1 MADMPDLSHLTPEER
16 AIIEN
21 VMLRQR
27 QEEQREH
34 EIMRRKQDEVAVLEQ
49 TIRTRNEM
57 QRAAGVELAAT
68 CHICLKTKF
77 ADGVGHSCH
86 YCRVRCCAR
95 CGGKVTLR
103 SNKVIWVCI
112 LCRKK
117 QELLSKT
124 GQWIHKGA
132 GQDSMLWRMEADMRG
147 FPTQPDSSLD
157 KRPKLERAHSAA
169 EKENL
174 PLQRSSSALRRQYS
188 QQETSRCYGELE
200 GLART
205 HPHLVHPRQKAAYGV
220 DDNIPQAPSSQ
231 LMPHVQSHPPLPPRS
246 SSSDDE
252 VVECVSDE
260 NDECRDRGQLEACG
274 SRHPHLRSASVAVNN
289 YYNLTNH
296 SPSTYESDARS
307 AFESGRPAGSGRSF
321 DSVTDC
327 RWRARDDGE
336 GAYLRPYAP
345 DEGPRPDRAVY
356 KSAYLWEDSSDN
368 RRFTERRKKTV
379 RFDGHEGAATFPRG
393 GRDASAAPQDW
404 ASLRWESERQTSQ
417 DSATK
422 DSGIDTSSTFTSSE
436 DSNRGDC
443 PKFPQSWQVSADGT
457 RMVGHMVLRKSVVEG
472 SSHSSAAILGLK
484 VVGGKLM
491 PDGSRCA
498 VVEKVKKGSIAD
510 LEGQLRIGDEVLQWN
525 GKALQGRS
533 ADEVAEVVADS
544 KHDSHVELV
553 VSRPITASRAPAQPW
568 RNHKEV
574 YTEVM
579 GGCEKPS
586 VLVTSPGSPDVH
598 ARRRPGRYNHH
609 NANVAGRIQLKVYF
623 DISAL
628 QLLVTVVSANGL
640 TPRSDGSPRCPYCK
654 IFLLPDKSEKSKRR
668 TKTLANTLEPR
679 WNQTFVYCG
688 IRITDIKKRV
698 LEVTVWDLNRYGPN
712 DFLGEVLLELDN
724 IVMNHEPNW
733 YTLRPHEESVSFS
746 RYREDEAD
754 GEHLSPPSTSTS
766 RLSDSDTPSECDL
779 RRHHSLSSLGSSS
792 SPPPTQDRMDMDGTR
807 NSRRDVSPAGRVR
820 AAGLSR
826 ERSGGYSVA
835 RSQSAAGVA
844 RPARARSKSP
854 RRSLSPPA
862 DAAGWRYTGAHPAP
876 RRPTP
881 PDPEVNEE
889 RGGDGS
895 RLPTHAYAP
904 RFQSRSATAT
914 PTTSPKKRQLP
925 QIPHHQG
932 AQRAVRAQVSADLE
946 ERKWIA
952 PHHIGATLTYRSTPQ
967 GQYTP
972 TSSKAIGWERHYAGL
987 SDSELAARG
996 GGGGGGG
1003 WAPRRRLSPDAA
1015 AADSDL
1021 ESVGSV
1027 TSSAFSTQS
1036 ERPRPTRMLSNDY
1049 NGRENGRGNNQSQPL
1064 ERRESRRGQFTRSL
1078 SNADVPPDEKAD
1090 GSLSDTA
1097 LGGAGEL
1104 EPTSDDVLLKAE
1116 PRDYFGPGMGKK
1128 SNSTS
1133 QLSAT
1138 VRRVE
1143 GETTRRKRSGPATT
1157 TFQRSHEVCTTSLV
1171 SISSSEG
1178 SSWSPGM
1185 RGSGSSDGGGLS
1197 DFIDGLGPGQLVGR
1211 QLLGAPTLGDVQ
1223 LSMCYQKGF
1232 LEVEVIRARG
1242 LQARQGSRTLPAPY
1256 VKVYLV
1262 NGKRC
1267 VAKAKTSTARR
1278 TLDPLYQQTL
1288 TFRENYKGCVL
1299 QVTVWGDYGRIEGK
1313 KVFMGVAQIMLDD
1326 LNLSNIVIGWYKL
1339 FGTTSL

>member
-1 MADMPDLSHLTPEER
+1 
-16 AIIEN
+16 
-21 VMLRQR
+21 
-27 QEEQREH
+27 
-34 EIMRRKQDEVAVLEQ
+34 
-49 TIRTRNEM
+49 M

-124 GQWIHKGA
+124 GQWINKNT
-132 GQDSMLWRMEADMRG
+132 GQDPMLWRMESDLRGLPPQADA
-147 FPTQPDSSLD
+147 SLD

-169 EKENL
+169 EKENH
-174 PLQRSSSALRRQYS
+174 PLQRSGSALRRQYS
-188 QQETSRCYGELE
+188 QQEPRCYGELE

-220 DDNIPQAPSSQ
+220 EESMQHPPSH
-231 LMPHVQSHPPLPPRS
+231 LLPHPGSHPPMPPRS

-252 VVECVSDE
+252 VPECVSDE
-260 NDECRDRGQLEACG
+260 NDEYRDRGQLEACG
-274 SRHPHLRSASVAVNN
+274 SLRHPHLRSTSVAVNN

-296 SPSTYESDARS
+296 SPGAYEAEARGFDAAR
-307 AFESGRPAGSGRSF
+307 AAPAGGRSF

-393 GRDASAAPQDW
+393 GRDASGAPQDW

-443 PKFPQSWQVSADGT
+443 PKFPQSWQVSADGS
-457 RMVGHMVLRKSVVEG
+457 RMIGHMVLRKSVVEG

-484 VVGGKLM
+484 VVGGKLL
-491 PDGSRCA
+491 PDGMRGA

-525 GKALQGRS
+525 GVPLQGRS
-533 ADEVAEVVADS
+533 AEEVAAVVADS

-553 VSRPITASRAPAQPW
+553 VSRPLASSRSSAQPW
-568 RNHKEV
+568 RTHKGNLEV

-598 ARRRPGRYNHH
+598 ARRRPRHNHH
-609 NANVAGRIQLKVYF
+609 NANVAGRIQLKIYF

-628 QLLVTVVSANGL
+628 QLLVTVVSASGL
-640 TPRSDGSPRCPYCK
+640 TPRADGSPRCPYAK

-688 IRITDIKKRV
+688 IRITDIKKRT

-712 DFLGEVLLELDN
+712 DFLGEVLLDLDN

-733 YTLRPHEESVSFS
+733 YTLKPHEETASFS
-746 RYREDEAD
+746 RYREEEAD

-779 RRHHSLSSLGSSS
+779 RRHHSLSSLASSS
-792 SPPPTQDRMDMDGTR
+792 SPPPPHERMDMDGNR
-807 NSRRDVSPAGRVR
+807 NNRRDMSPAGRVR
-820 AAGLSR
+820 AAGMSR
-826 ERSGGYSVA
+826 ERSAGYSVA

-844 RPARARSKSP
+844 RPQRARSKSP

-862 DAAGWRYTGAHPAP
+862 DRDPWRYSVGE
-876 RRPTP
+876 
-881 PDPEVNEE
+881 D
-889 RGGDGS
+889 RGDVS

-925 QIPHHQG
+925 QIPHQSG
-932 AQRAVRAQVSADLE
+932 QRAVRAQVSADLE

-967 GQYTP
+967 G
-972 TSSKAIGWERHYAGL
+972 WERHYAGL

-996 GGGGGGG
+996 GTG
-1003 WAPRRRLSPDAA
+1003 WAPPRRRLSPDAA

-1021 ESVGSV
+1021 ESVASV

-1049 NGRENGRGNNQSQPL
+1049 GGRDNGRGNNQPQPL

-1104 EPTSDDVLLKAE
+1104 EPVSDDVLLKAE

-1138 VRRVE
+1138 
-1143 GETTRRKRSGPATT
+1143 GRKRRLGFGKRGKNSFTV
-1157 TFQRSHEVCTTSLV
+1157 QRSEEVVPGEMRGAGGV
-1171 SISSSEG
+1171 SRASSASSENDDDR
-1178 SSWSPGM
+1178 WSPGM

-1262 NGKRC
+1262 SGKRC

-1288 TFRENYKGCVL
+1288 TFRENFKGCVL

>member
-1 MADMPDLSHLTPEER
+1 MH
-16 AIIEN
+16 
-21 VMLRQR
+21 
-27 QEEQREH
+27 
-34 EIMRRKQDEVAVLEQ
+34 
-49 TIRTRNEM
+49 
-57 QRAAGVELAAT
+57 RAAGVELAAT

-124 GQWIHKGA
+124 GQWIHKSA
-132 GQDSMLWRMEADMRG
+132 GQDSMLWRMENDLRG
-147 FPTQPDSSLD
+147 LPPQPDGSFD

-174 PLQRSSSALRRQYS
+174 PLQRSGSALRRQYS
-188 QQETSRCYGELE
+188 QQEQRCYGELE

-220 DDNIPQAPSSQ
+220 VETGVTPSTQ
-231 LMPHVQSHPPLPPRS
+231 LLPLTPASHPLLPPRS

-252 VVECVSDE
+252 VPECVSDE
-260 NDECRDRGQLEACG
+260 NDEYRDRGQLEACAPV
-274 SRHPHLRSASVAVNN
+274 RHPHLRSANVAANN
-289 YYNLTNH
+289 YYNLINH
-296 SPSTYESDARS
+296 SPADYEAEARGPFDV
-307 AFESGRPAGSGRSF
+307 ARTGPSGGRSF

-345 DEGPRPDRAVY
+345 EEGPRPDRAVY

-393 GRDASAAPQDW
+393 GRDASGAPHDW
-404 ASLRWESERQTSQ
+404 AALRWEPERQTSQ

-443 PKFPQSWQVSADGT
+443 PKFPLSWQVSADGT
-457 RMVGHMVLRKSVVEG
+457 RMIGHMVLRKSVVEG

-484 VVGGKLM
+484 VVGGKLL
-491 PDGSRCA
+491 PDGTRVA

-525 GKALQGRS
+525 GVPLQGRS
-533 ADEVAEVVADS
+533 ADEVAAVVADS
-544 KHDSHVELV
+544 KHDLHVELV
-553 VSRPITASRAPAQPW
+553 VSRPLTATRTPAVPW
-568 RNHKEV
+568 RTHKEV

-598 ARRRPGRYNHH
+598 SRRRPARYNHH
-609 NANVAGRIQLKVYF
+609 NANVAGRIQLKIYF
-623 DISAL
+623 DVTAT
-628 QLLVTVVSANGL
+628 QLCVTVVSASGL
-640 TPRSDGSPRCPYCK
+640 TPRPDGSPRCPYAK

-679 WNQTFVYCG
+679 WNQNFIYCG
-688 IRITDIKKRV
+688 IRITDIKRRT

-712 DFLGEVLLELDN
+712 DFLGEVLLDLDT
-724 IVMNHEPNW
+724 IVMNHEPTW
-733 YTLRPHEESVSFS
+733 YTLKPHEEMGSFS

-779 RRHHSLSSLGSSS
+779 RRHHSLSSLASSS
-792 SPPPTQDRMDMDGTR
+792 SPPPPHDRMDMEGAR
-807 NSRRDVSPAGRVR
+807 SNRRDMSPAGRVR
-820 AAGLSR
+820 AAGMNR

-862 DAAGWRYTGAHPAP
+862 DRDGWRYT
-876 RRPTP
+876 
-881 PDPEVNEE
+881 VNED
-889 RGGDGS
+889 RGDGS

-932 AQRAVRAQVSADLE
+932 GQRAVRAQVSADLE

-967 GQYTP
+967 G
-972 TSSKAIGWERHYAGL
+972 WERHYAGL
-987 SDSELAARG
+987 SDSELAARSG
-996 GGGGGGG
+996 GGAGAGG
-1003 WAPRRRLSPDAA
+1003 WAPRRRLSPDNAA
-1015 AADSDL
+1015 QDSDL
-1021 ESVGSV
+1021 ESVASV

-1049 NGRENGRGNNQSQPL
+1049 GGRENGRGNGSNQQQQPL

-1078 SNADVPPDEKAD
+1078 SNADVPPDEKAGVTFNKD

-1104 EPTSDDVLLKAE
+1104 EPASDDVLLKAE

-1138 VRRVE
+1138 
-1143 GETTRRKRSGPATT
+1143 GRKRRLGFGKRGKNSFTV
-1157 TFQRSHEVCTTSLV
+1157 QRSEEVVPGEMRGGMGGV
-1171 SISSSEG
+1171 SRASSASSENDEDR
-1178 SSWSPGM
+1178 WSPGM
-1185 RGSGSSDGGGLS
+1185 RGSGSDGGGLS

-1211 QLLGAPTLGDVQ
+1211 QLLGAPTQGDVQ

-1242 LQARQGSRTLPAPY
+1242 LVSQPGRRALPAPY
-1256 VKVYLV
+1256 IKVYLV
-1262 NGKRC
+1262 SGKRC
-1267 VAKAKTSTARR
+1267 IAKAKTSTARR

-1288 TFRENYKGCVL
+1288 TFRENFKGCVL

>member
-1 MADMPDLSHLTPEER
+1 MDDMPDLSHLTPEER
-16 AIIEN
+16 AIIEG
-21 VMLRQR
+21 VIMRQR

-57 QRAAGVELAAT
+57 HRAAGVELAAT

-95 CGGKVTLR
+95 CGGKVSLR

-124 GQWIHKGA
+124 GQWIHKSA
-132 GQDSMLWRMEADMRG
+132 GQDSMLWRMESDLRG
-147 FPTQPDSSLD
+147 LPPQGDTSLD

-174 PLQRSSSALRRQYS
+174 PLQRSGSALRRQYS
-188 QQETSRCYGELE
+188 QQEARCYGELE

-220 DDNIPQAPSSQ
+220 EDTGMPAAGAHAQLLLPHAPGA
-231 LMPHVQSHPPLPPRS
+231 HPPLPPRS

-252 VVECVSDE
+252 VPECVSDE
-260 NDECRDRGQLEACG
+260 NDEYRDRGQLEAC
-274 SRHPHLRSASVAVNN
+274 SSLRHSHLRSTSVAANN

-296 SPSTYESDARS
+296 SPASYMPEARGAFDAG
-307 AFESGRPAGSGRSF
+307 AAPAGGRSF
-321 DSVTDC
+321 DSATDC

-336 GAYLRPYAP
+336 GSYLRPYVP
-345 DEGPRPDRAVY
+345 DGGPRVDRAVY

-393 GRDASAAPQDW
+393 GRDASGAPHDW
-404 ASLRWESERQTSQ
+404 ASLRWEAERQTSQ

-443 PKFPQSWQVSADGT
+443 PKFPLNWQVSTDGT
-457 RMVGHMVLRKSVVEG
+457 RMVGHMVLRKTVVEG

-484 VVGGKLM
+484 VVGGKML
-491 PDGSRCA
+491 PDGTRGA
-498 VVEKVKKGSIAD
+498 IVEKVKKGSIAD

-525 GKALQGRS
+525 GMPLQGRS
-533 ADEVAEVVADS
+533 AEEVAAVVANS

-553 VSRPITASRAPAQPW
+553 VSRPLAPTRPPAQSW
-568 RNHKEV
+568 RTHKEV
-574 YTEVM
+574 YTETM

-586 VLVTSPGSPDVH
+586 VLVTSPGSPDMH
-598 ARRRPGRYNHH
+598 ARRRSARHNHH
-609 NANVAGRIQLKVYF
+609 VGVAGRIQLKVYF
-623 DISAL
+623 DITAL
-628 QLLVTVVSANGL
+628 QLLVTVVSATGL
-640 TPRSDGSPRCPYCK
+640 SPRTDGSPRCPYAK

-688 IRITDIKKRV
+688 IRITDLKKRT

-712 DFLGEVLLELDN
+712 DFLGEVLLDLDT
-724 IVMNHEPNW
+724 VMMNHEPNW
-733 YTLRPHEESVSFS
+733 YILKPHEEIPGYS
-746 RYREDEAD
+746 RYRDDDVD

-779 RRHHSLSSLGSSS
+779 RRHHSLSSLASSS
-792 SPPPTQDRMDMDGTR
+792 SPPPPHEIEGTR
-807 NSRRDVSPAGRVR
+807 CSRRDMSPAGRVR
-820 AAGLSR
+820 TGMSR
-826 ERSGGYSVA
+826 ERSGYVA
-835 RSQSAAGVA
+835 RSQSAAGG
-844 RPARARSKSP
+844 RSASP
-854 RRSLSPPA
+854 RRSLSPPGSA
-862 DAAGWRYTGAHPAP
+862 PRYTVCE
-876 RRPTP
+876 
-881 PDPEVNEE
+881 D
-889 RGGDGS
+889 RGDAS

-925 QIPHHQG
+925 QIPHQQSG
-932 AQRAVRAQVSADLE
+932 QRAMRAQVSADLE

-967 GQYTP
+967 G
-972 TSSKAIGWERHYAGL
+972 WERHYAGL
-987 SDSELAARG
+987 SDSELAAR
-996 GGGGGGG
+996 GGG

-1021 ESVGSV
+1021 ESVASV

-1049 NGRENGRGNNQSQPL
+1049 GGRENDRNHSQQQPL

-1078 SNADVPPDEKAD
+1078 SNADAPPDEKAD

-1097 LGGAGEL
+1097 LGGANEI
-1104 EPTSDDVLLKAE
+1104 EPVSDDALLKAE

-1138 VRRVE
+1138 
-1143 GETTRRKRSGPATT
+1143 GRKRRLGFGKRGKNSFTV
-1157 TFQRSHEVCTTSLV
+1157 QRSEEVVPGEMRGTGVTRAS
-1171 SISSSEG
+1171 SASSENDDER
-1178 SSWSPGM
+1178 WSPGM

-1262 NGKRC
+1262 SGKRC
-1267 VAKAKTSTARR
+1267 IAKAKTSTARR

-1288 TFRENYKGCVL
+1288 TFRENFKGCVL

>member
-1 MADMPDLSHLTPEER
+1 
-16 AIIEN
+16 
-21 VMLRQR
+21 
-27 QEEQREH
+27 
-34 EIMRRKQDEVAVLEQ
+34 
-49 TIRTRNEM
+49 M

-124 GQWIHKGA
+124 GQWINKNT
-132 GQDSMLWRMEADMRG
+132 GQDPMLWRMESDLRGLPPQADA
-147 FPTQPDSSLD
+147 SLD

-169 EKENL
+169 EKENH
-174 PLQRSSSALRRQYS
+174 PLQRSGSALRRQYS
-188 QQETSRCYGELE
+188 QQEPRCYGELE

-220 DDNIPQAPSSQ
+220 EESMQHPPSH
-231 LMPHVQSHPPLPPRS
+231 LLPHPGSHPPMPPRS

-252 VVECVSDE
+252 VPECVSDE
-260 NDECRDRGQLEACG
+260 NDEYRDRGQLEACG
-274 SRHPHLRSASVAVNN
+274 SLRHPHLRSTSVAVNN

-296 SPSTYESDARS
+296 SPGAYEAEARGFDAAR
-307 AFESGRPAGSGRSF
+307 AAPAGGRSF

-393 GRDASAAPQDW
+393 GRDASGAPQDW

-443 PKFPQSWQVSADGT
+443 PKFPQSWQVSADGS
-457 RMVGHMVLRKSVVEG
+457 RMIGHMVLRKSVVEG

-484 VVGGKLM
+484 VVGGKLL
-491 PDGSRCA
+491 PDGMRGA

-525 GKALQGRS
+525 GVPLQGRS
-533 ADEVAEVVADS
+533 AEEVAAVVADS

-553 VSRPITASRAPAQPW
+553 VSRPLASSRSSAQPW
-568 RNHKEV
+568 RTHKGNLEV

-598 ARRRPGRYNHH
+598 ARRRPRHNHH
-609 NANVAGRIQLKVYF
+609 NANVAGRIQLKIYF

-628 QLLVTVVSANGL
+628 QLLVTVVSASGL
-640 TPRSDGSPRCPYCK
+640 TPRADGSPRCPYAK

-688 IRITDIKKRV
+688 IRITDIKKRT

-712 DFLGEVLLELDN
+712 DFLGEVLLDLDN

-733 YTLRPHEESVSFS
+733 YTLKPHEETASFS
-746 RYREDEAD
+746 
-754 GEHLSPPSTSTS
+754 
-766 RLSDSDTPSECDL
+766 
-779 RRHHSLSSLGSSS
+779 
-792 SPPPTQDRMDMDGTR
+792 RMDMDGNR
-807 NSRRDVSPAGRVR
+807 NNRRDMSPAGRVR
-820 AAGLSR
+820 AAGMSR
-826 ERSGGYSVA
+826 ERSAGYSVA

-844 RPARARSKSP
+844 RPQRARSKSP

-862 DAAGWRYTGAHPAP
+862 DRDPWRYSVGE
-876 RRPTP
+876 
-881 PDPEVNEE
+881 D
-889 RGGDGS
+889 RGDVS

-925 QIPHHQG
+925 QIPHQSG
-932 AQRAVRAQVSADLE
+932 QRAVRAQVSADLE

-967 GQYTP
+967 G
-972 TSSKAIGWERHYAGL
+972 WERHYAGL

-996 GGGGGGG
+996 GTG
-1003 WAPRRRLSPDAA
+1003 WAPPRRRLSPDAA

-1021 ESVGSV
+1021 ESVASV

-1049 NGRENGRGNNQSQPL
+1049 GGRDNGRGNNQPQPL

-1104 EPTSDDVLLKAE
+1104 EPVSDDVLLKAE

-1138 VRRVE
+1138 
-1143 GETTRRKRSGPATT
+1143 GRKRRLGFGKRGKNSFTV
-1157 TFQRSHEVCTTSLV
+1157 QRSEEVVPGEMRGAGGV
-1171 SISSSEG
+1171 SRASSASSENDDDR
-1178 SSWSPGM
+1178 WSPGM

-1262 NGKRC
+1262 SGKRC

-1288 TFRENYKGCVL
+1288 TFRENFKGCVL

>member
-16 AIIEN
+16 AIIEG
-21 VMLRQR
+21 VIMRQR

-49 TIRTRNEM
+49 TIRTRNEL

-124 GQWIHKGA
+124 GQWIHKSTGP
-132 GQDSMLWRMEADMRG
+132 DSMLWRMESELRG
-147 FPTQPDSSLD
+147 LLPQDDASHD
-157 KRPKLERAHSAA
+157 KRQKLERAHSAA
-169 EKENL
+169 EKENQ
-174 PLQRSSSALRRQYS
+174 PLQRSGSALRRQYS
-188 QQETSRCYGELE
+188 QQEQRCYGELE

-205 HPHLVHPRQKAAYGV
+205 HPHLVHSRQKAAYGV
-220 DDNIPQAPSSQ
+220 VDTMISAPLPAQ
-231 LMPHVQSHPPLPPRS
+231 LLPHGPAGNSMPLPPRS

-252 VVECVSDE
+252 VPECISDE
-260 NDECRDRGQLEACG
+260 NDEYRDRGKLEACA
-274 SRHPHLRSASVAVNN
+274 SHRHPHLRSANVAAIN

-296 SPSTYESDARS
+296 SSAGYENESRGQ
-307 AFESGRPAGSGRSF
+307 FEHRTVPAGGRSF

-327 RWRARDDGE
+327 RWRARDESE
-336 GAYLRPYAP
+336 GAYLRPYIP
-345 DEGPRPDRAVY
+345 DEGPRPERAVY

-393 GRDASAAPQDW
+393 GRDASGAPSDW

-443 PKFPQSWQVSADGT
+443 PKFPPSWQASTDGS
-457 RMVGHMVLRKSVVEG
+457 RVIGHMVLRKSVVEG

-484 VVGGKLM
+484 VVGGKLL
-491 PDGSRCA
+491 PDGIRGA
-498 VVEKVKKGSIAD
+498 IIEKVKKGSIAD

-525 GKALQGRS
+525 GVPLQGRS
-533 ADEVAEVVADS
+533 AEEVAAVVADS
-544 KHDSHVELV
+544 KHDTHVELV
-553 VSRPITASRAPAQPW
+553 VSRSLPVTRPGAQPW
-568 RNHKEV
+568 RSHKEV
-574 YTEVM
+574 YTETMMV

-598 ARRRPGRYNHH
+598 SRRRSNRHSHH
-609 NANVAGRIQLKVYF
+609 NANVAGRIQLKIYF

-628 QLLVTVVSANGL
+628 QLLVTVVSASGL
-640 TPRSDGSPRCPYCK
+640 TPRADGSPRCPYAK

-688 IRITDIKKRV
+688 IRITDIKKRT

-712 DFLGEVLLELDN
+712 DFLGEVLLDLDN
-724 IVMNHEPNW
+724 IMMNHEPNW
-733 YTLRPHEESVSFS
+733 YTLKPHEDSSSFY
-746 RYREDEAD
+746 RYREEEAD
-754 GEHLSPPSTSTS
+754 GDHLSPPSTSTS

-779 RRHHSLSSLGSSS
+779 RRHHSLSSLASSS
-792 SPPPTQDRMDMDGTR
+792 SPPPPHDRMDMEGIR
-807 NSRRDVSPAGRVR
+807 SSRRDMSPASRVR
-820 AAGLSR
+820 TTGMYR
-826 ERSGGYSVA
+826 DRSCGYSVA

-844 RPARARSKSP
+844 RPQRARSKSP

-862 DAAGWRYTGAHPAP
+862 DRDVWRYA
-876 RRPTP
+876 
-881 PDPEVNEE
+881 VNDD

-925 QIPHHQG
+925 QIPHQSQST
-932 AQRAVRAQVSADLE
+932 QRAVRAQVSADLE

-967 GQYTP
+967 G
-972 TSSKAIGWERHYAGL
+972 WERHYAGL
-987 SDSELAARG
+987 SDSELAARSG
-996 GGGGGGG
+996 GS
-1003 WAPRRRLSPDAA
+1003 WAPRRRLSPDAT

-1021 ESVGSV
+1021 ESVASV

-1049 NGRENGRGNNQSQPL
+1049 GGRDNGRNNNQPQPL

-1078 SNADVPPDEKAD
+1078 SNADVPPDEKTD

-1097 LGGAGEL
+1097 LGGTGEL
-1104 EPTSDDVLLKAE
+1104 EPSTDDVLLKAE

-1138 VRRVE
+1138 
-1143 GETTRRKRSGPATT
+1143 GRKRRLGFGKRGKNSFTV
-1157 TFQRSHEVCTTSLV
+1157 QRSEEVVPGEMRGGTGV
-1171 SISSSEG
+1171 SRASSASSENDEDR
-1178 SSWSPGM
+1178 WSPGM
-1185 RGSGSSDGGGLS
+1185 RGSGSSEGGGLS

-1211 QLLGAPTLGDVQ
+1211 QLLGATTLGDVQ

-1262 NGKRC
+1262 SGKRC
-1267 VAKAKTSTARR
+1267 IAKAKTTTARR

-1288 TFRENYKGCVL
+1288 TFRENFKGCVL

-1326 LNLSNIVIGWYKL
+1326 INLSNIVIGWYKL
-1339 FGTTSL
+1339 FGTTSLVVTKAELCSSAGA

>member
-16 AIIEN
+16 AIIEG
-21 VMLRQR
+21 VMMRQR

-124 GQWIHKGA
+124 GQWIHKST
-132 GQDSMLWRMEADMRG
+132 GQDSMLWRMENDLRG
-147 FPTQPDSSLD
+147 LPLQVEASLD

-169 EKENL
+169 EKENH
-174 PLQRSSSALRRQYS
+174 PLQRSGSALRRQYS
-188 QQETSRCYGELE
+188 QQEQRCYGELE

-220 DDNIPQAPSSQ
+220 EDSITIPPSQ
-231 LMPHVQSHPPLPPRS
+231 LMPHTQNHPPMPPRS

-252 VVECVSDE
+252 VPECVSDE
-260 NDECRDRGQLEACG
+260 NDEYRDRGN
-274 SRHPHLRSASVAVNN
+274 RDRS
-289 YYNLTNH
+289 
-296 SPSTYESDARS
+296 
-307 AFESGRPAGSGRSF
+307 
-321 DSVTDC
+321 
-327 RWRARDDGE
+327 
-336 GAYLRPYAP
+336 
-345 DEGPRPDRAVY
+345 
-356 KSAYLWEDSSDN
+356 
-368 RRFTERRKKTV
+368 
-379 RFDGHEGAATFPRG
+379 
-393 GRDASAAPQDW
+393 
-404 ASLRWESERQTSQ
+404 
-417 DSATK
+417 
-422 DSGIDTSSTFTSSE
+422 SSE
-436 DSNRGDC
+436 SSRSQRQAMLNE
-443 PKFPQSWQVSADGT
+443 KMKKFLSFPQSWQVSADGT

-484 VVGGKLM
+484 VVGGKLLL
-491 PDGSRCA
+491 DGTRGA

-525 GKALQGRS
+525 GVPLQGRS
-533 ADEVAEVVADS
+533 AEEVATVVADS

-553 VSRPITASRAPAQPW
+553 VSRPLASSRPTPQSW
-568 RNHKEV
+568 RTHKEF

-598 ARRRPGRYNHH
+598 SRRRPTRHNHH

-628 QLLVTVVSANGL
+628 QLLVTVVSASGL
-640 TPRSDGSPRCPYCK
+640 SPRSDGTPRCPYAK

-688 IRITDIKKRV
+688 IRITDIKKRT
-698 LEVTVWDLNRYGPN
+698 LEVTVWDLNRLGPN
-712 DFLGEVLLELDN
+712 DFLGEVLLDLDH

-733 YTLRPHEESVSFS
+733 YTLKPHEESASFS
-746 RYREDEAD
+746 RYREEEAD

-779 RRHHSLSSLGSSS
+779 RRHHSLSSLASSS
-792 SPPPTQDRMDMDGTR
+792 SPPPPHERMDMDGNR
-807 NSRRDVSPAGRVR
+807 NSRREMSPAGRVR
-820 AAGLSR
+820 AAGMSR

-835 RSQSAAGVA
+835 RSQSAAGAA
-844 RPARARSKSP
+844 RPQRARSKSP
-854 RRSLSPPA
+854 RRSLSPPV
-862 DAAGWRYTGAHPAP
+862 DRDRDTWRYTGE
-876 RRPTP
+876 
-881 PDPEVNEE
+881 D
-889 RGGDGS
+889 RGGDVS

-925 QIPHHQG
+925 QIPHQST
-932 AQRAVRAQVSADLE
+932 QRAVRAQVSADLE

-967 GQYTP
+967 G
-972 TSSKAIGWERHYAGL
+972 WERHYAGL

-996 GGGGGGG
+996 GSG
-1003 WAPRRRLSPDAA
+1003 WAPRRRLSPDAT

-1021 ESVGSV
+1021 ESVASV

-1049 NGRENGRGNNQSQPL
+1049 GGRENGRSNNQPQPL

-1097 LGGAGEL
+1097 LGGTNEL
-1104 EPTSDDVLLKAE
+1104 EPVSDDVLLKAE

-1138 VRRVE
+1138 
-1143 GETTRRKRSGPATT
+1143 GRKRRLGFGKRGKNSFTV
-1157 TFQRSHEVCTTSLV
+1157 QRSEEVVPGEMRGAGSGV
-1171 SISSSEG
+1171 SRASSASSENDDDR
-1178 SSWSPGM
+1178 WSPGM

-1262 NGKRC
+1262 SGKRC

-1288 TFRENYKGCVL
+1288 TFRENFKGCVL

>member
-16 AIIEN
+16 AIIEG
-21 VMLRQR
+21 VMMRQR

-124 GQWIHKGA
+124 GQWINKNT
-132 GQDSMLWRMEADMRG
+132 GQDPMLWRMESDLRGLPPQADA
-147 FPTQPDSSLD
+147 SLD

-169 EKENL
+169 EKENH
-174 PLQRSSSALRRQYS
+174 PLQRSGSALRRQYS
-188 QQETSRCYGELE
+188 QQEPRCYGELE

-220 DDNIPQAPSSQ
+220 EESMQHPPSH
-231 LMPHVQSHPPLPPRS
+231 LLPHPGSHPPMPPRS

-252 VVECVSDE
+252 VPECVSDE
-260 NDECRDRGQLEACG
+260 NDEYRDRGQLEACG
-274 SRHPHLRSASVAVNN
+274 SLRHPHLRSTSVAVNN

-296 SPSTYESDARS
+296 SPGAYEAEARGFDAAR
-307 AFESGRPAGSGRSF
+307 AAPAGGRSF

-393 GRDASAAPQDW
+393 GRDASGAPQDW

-443 PKFPQSWQVSADGT
+443 PKFPQSWQVSADGS
-457 RMVGHMVLRKSVVEG
+457 RMIGHMVLRKSVVEG

-484 VVGGKLM
+484 VVGGKLL
-491 PDGSRCA
+491 PDGMRGA

-525 GKALQGRS
+525 GVPLQGRS
-533 ADEVAEVVADS
+533 AEEVAAVVADS

-553 VSRPITASRAPAQPW
+553 VSRPLASSRSSAQPW
-568 RNHKEV
+568 RTHKGNLEV

-598 ARRRPGRYNHH
+598 ARRRPRHNHH
-609 NANVAGRIQLKVYF
+609 NANVAGRIQLKIYF

-628 QLLVTVVSANGL
+628 QLLVTVVSASGL
-640 TPRSDGSPRCPYCK
+640 TPRADGSPRCPYAK

-688 IRITDIKKRV
+688 IRITDIKKRT

-712 DFLGEVLLELDN
+712 DFLGEVLLDLDN

-733 YTLRPHEESVSFS
+733 YTLKPHEETASFS
-746 RYREDEAD
+746 RYREEEAD

-779 RRHHSLSSLGSSS
+779 RRHHSLSSLASSS
-792 SPPPTQDRMDMDGTR
+792 SPPPPHERMDMDGNR
-807 NSRRDVSPAGRVR
+807 NNRRDMSPAGRVR
-820 AAGLSR
+820 AAGMSR
-826 ERSGGYSVA
+826 ERSAGYSVA

-844 RPARARSKSP
+844 RPQRARSKSP

-862 DAAGWRYTGAHPAP
+862 DRDPWRYSVGE
-876 RRPTP
+876 
-881 PDPEVNEE
+881 D
-889 RGGDGS
+889 RGDVS

-925 QIPHHQG
+925 QIPHQSG
-932 AQRAVRAQVSADLE
+932 QRAVRAQVSADLE

-967 GQYTP
+967 G
-972 TSSKAIGWERHYAGL
+972 WERHYAGL

-996 GGGGGGG
+996 GTG
-1003 WAPRRRLSPDAA
+1003 WAPPRRRLSPDAA

-1021 ESVGSV
+1021 ESVASV

-1049 NGRENGRGNNQSQPL
+1049 GGRDNGRGNNQPQPL

-1104 EPTSDDVLLKAE
+1104 EPVSDDVLLKAE

-1138 VRRVE
+1138 
-1143 GETTRRKRSGPATT
+1143 GRKRRLGFGKRGKNSFTV
-1157 TFQRSHEVCTTSLV
+1157 QRSEEVVPGEMRGAGGV
-1171 SISSSEG
+1171 SRASSASSENDDDR
-1178 SSWSPGM
+1178 WSPGM

-1262 NGKRC
+1262 SGKRC

-1288 TFRENYKGCVL
+1288 TFRENFKGCVL

>member
-16 AIIEN
+16 AIIEG
-21 VMLRQR
+21 VMMRQR

-34 EIMRRKQDEVAVLEQ
+34 EIMRRKQDEVAVLEH
-49 TIRTRNEM
+49 TIRTRNEL

-124 GQWIHKGA
+124 GQWIHKSA
-132 GQDSMLWRMEADMRG
+132 GHDAMLWQMESDLRG
-147 FPTQPDSSLD
+147 LPQPDASLD

-174 PLQRSSSALRRQYS
+174 PLQRSGSALRRQYS
-188 QQETSRCYGELE
+188 QQEARCYGELE

-220 DDNIPQAPSSQ
+220 EEAGATLLPHGAALGSLAALAP
-231 LMPHVQSHPPLPPRS
+231 HPPLPPRS

-252 VVECVSDE
+252 VPECVSDE
-260 NDECRDRGQLEACG
+260 NDEYRDRGQLEACAG
-274 SRHPHLRSASVAVNN
+274 IRNPHLRSASVVANN

-296 SPSTYESDARS
+296 SPA
-307 AFESGRPAGSGRSF
+307 AFEAEARGSFGASRAPTGGRSF

-345 DEGPRPDRAVY
+345 DEGPRTDRAVY

-393 GRDASAAPQDW
+393 GRDASGAPHDW

-443 PKFPQSWQVSADGT
+443 PKFPLSWQVSADGS

-472 SSHSSAAILGLK
+472 GGHSSAAILGLK
-484 VVGGKLM
+484 VGGGKLL
-491 PDGSRCA
+491 PDGTRGA

-510 LEGQLRIGDEVLQWN
+510 LEGNLRIGDEVMQWN
-525 GKALQGRS
+525 GVPLQGRS
-533 ADEVAEVVADS
+533 AEEVAAVVADS

-553 VSRPITASRAPAQPW
+553 VSRPVAPARHPVQPW
-568 RNHKEV
+568 RTHKEV

-598 ARRRPGRYNHH
+598 ARRRPRHGH

-628 QLLVTVVSANGL
+628 QLLVTIVSASGL
-640 TPRSDGSPRCPYCK
+640 NPRADGSPRCPYAK

-688 IRITDIKKRV
+688 IRITDIKKRT

-712 DFLGEVLLELDN
+712 DFLGEVLLDLDN

-733 YTLRPHEESVSFS
+733 YTLKPHEETSSFS
-746 RYREDEAD
+746 RYREEEAD

-779 RRHHSLSSLGSSS
+779 RRHHSLSSLASSS
-792 SPPPTQDRMDMDGTR
+792 SPPPSHERMDTDGAR
-807 NSRRDVSPAGRVR
+807 CSRRDMSPAGRVR
-820 AAGLSR
+820 AAGMSR
-826 ERSGGYSVA
+826 DNGRSGGYSVA
-835 RSQSAAGVA
+835 RSQSAAAG
-844 RPARARSKSP
+844 RKSP
-854 RRSLSPPA
+854 RRSLSPPGDYSVHA
-862 DAAGWRYTGAHPAP
+862 D
-876 RRPTP
+876 
-881 PDPEVNEE
+881 
-889 RGGDGS
+889 RGGGDAS

-925 QIPHHQG
+925 QIPH
-932 AQRAVRAQVSADLE
+932 QRAVRAQVSADLE
-946 ERKWIA
+946 ERKWIG

-967 GQYTP
+967 G
-972 TSSKAIGWERHYAGL
+972 WERHYAGL
-987 SDSELAARG
+987 SDSELAGRG
-996 GGGGGGG
+996 ASG

-1021 ESVGSV
+1021 ESVASV

-1049 NGRENGRGNNQSQPL
+1049 GGRENGRGNNQPQPL
-1064 ERRESRRGQFTRSL
+1064 ERRESRRNQFTRSL

-1097 LGGAGEL
+1097 LGGNIEL
-1104 EPTSDDVLLKAE
+1104 EPASDDVLLKAE
-1116 PRDYFGPGMGKK
+1116 PRDFFGPGMGKK

-1138 VRRVE
+1138 
-1143 GETTRRKRSGPATT
+1143 GRKRRLGFGKRGKNSFTV
-1157 TFQRSHEVCTTSLV
+1157 QRSEEVGPGEMRGMTGGV
-1171 SISSSEG
+1171 SRASSASSENDEDR
-1178 SSWSPGM
+1178 WSPGAV
-1185 RGSGSSDGGGLS
+1185 RGSGSSEGGGLS

-1262 NGKRC
+1262 SGKRC

-1288 TFRENYKGCVL
+1288 TFRENFKGCIL

>member
-16 AIIEN
+16 AIIEG
-21 VMLRQR
+21 VIMRQR

-68 CHICLKTKF
+68 CEICLKTKF

-124 GQWIHKGA
+124 GQWIHKSTGH
-132 GQDSMLWRMEADMRG
+132 DSMLWRMESDLRNL
-147 FPTQPDSSLD
+147 PSQVDSTLD

-169 EKENL
+169 EKENQ

-188 QQETSRCYGELE
+188 QQEAKCYGELE
-200 GLART
+200 GLSRT
-205 HPHLVHPRQKAAYGV
+205 HPHLVHSRQKSAYGI
-220 DDNIPQAPSSQ
+220 DDMGTPHQPTQ
-231 LMPHVQSHPPLPPRS
+231 LLPLPHTPALHPPMPPRS

-252 VVECVSDE
+252 VPECVSDE
-260 NDECRDRGQLEACG
+260 NDEYRDRGDLEACA
-274 SRHPHLRSASVAVNN
+274 SLRNPTRSNVTSNN

-296 SPSTYESDARS
+296 SPASYIPEGRGVLDTGRS
-307 AFESGRPAGSGRSF
+307 VPTGGRSF

-327 RWRARDDGE
+327 RWRTREDAE
-336 GAYLRPYAP
+336 NAYLRPYTR
-345 DEGPRPDRAVY
+345 DETHRSDRAVY
-356 KSAYLWEDSSDN
+356 KSAYLWEDSTDN

-393 GRDASAAPQDW
+393 GRDSSGVPHDW

-436 DSNRGDC
+436 DSNRGEC
-443 PKFPQSWQVSADGT
+443 PKFPLNWQVSSDGT

-472 SSHSSAAILGLK
+472 SSHSSSAILGLK
-484 VVGGKLM
+484 VVGGKML
-491 PDGSRCA
+491 PDGTRGA

-525 GKALQGRS
+525 GMPLQGRS
-533 ADEVAEVVADS
+533 ADEVTAVVANS
-544 KHDSHVELV
+544 KHDTHVELV
-553 VSRPITASRAPAQPW
+553 VTRPLASARLLAQPW
-568 RNHKEV
+568 RSHKEV
-574 YTEVM
+574 YTEVL
-579 GGCEKPS
+579 GGAEKPS
-586 VLVTSPGSPDVH
+586 VLVTSPGSPDIYG
-598 ARRRPGRYNHH
+598 RRR
-609 NANVAGRIQLKVYF
+609 NARQNNQNAFVAGRIQLKIYF
-623 DISAL
+623 DIAAL
-628 QLLVTVVSANGL
+628 QLLVTVVSASGL
-640 TPRSDGSPRCPYCK
+640 TPRADGSPRCPYAK

-688 IRITDIKKRV
+688 IRFSDIKKRT

-712 DFLGEVLLELDN
+712 DFLGEVLLDLEN
-724 IVMNHEPNW
+724 MPMNHEPNW
-733 YTLRPHEESVSFS
+733 YKLKPHDEFAGFG

-754 GEHLSPPSTSTS
+754 GEHLSPPSTSNS

-779 RRHHSLSSLGSSS
+779 RRHHSLSSLASSS
-792 SPPPTQDRMDMDGTR
+792 SPPPPHEVDGTR
-807 NSRRDVSPAGRVR
+807 CSRRDMSPAGRVR
-820 AAGLSR
+820 TTAVAR
-826 ERSGGYSVA
+826 ERGPSYVG
-835 RSQSAAGVA
+835 RSQSAAGG
-844 RPARARSKSP
+844 RSASP
-854 RRSLSPPA
+854 RRSLSPPNDR
-862 DAAGWRYTGAHPAP
+862 DAYRYTVCEDRDA
-876 RRPTP
+876 T
-881 PDPEVNEE
+881 
-889 RGGDGS
+889 

-925 QIPHHQG
+925 QIPHQNT
-932 AQRAVRAQVSADLE
+932 QRAMRAQVSADLE

-967 GQYTP
+967 G
-972 TSSKAIGWERHYAGL
+972 WERHYAGL
-987 SDSELAARG
+987 SDSELASR
-996 GGGGGGG
+996 GGG

-1015 AADSDL
+1015 AGDSDI
-1021 ESVGSV
+1021 ESVASV

-1049 NGRENGRGNNQSQPL
+1049 GSRDNGRNNNQPPTL
-1064 ERRESRRGQFTRSL
+1064 ERRESRHGQFTRSL
-1078 SNADVPPDEKAD
+1078 SNTDAPDEKAD

-1097 LGGAGEL
+1097 LGGTSENEPAG
-1104 EPTSDDVLLKAE
+1104 DDALLKAE

-1138 VRRVE
+1138 
-1143 GETTRRKRSGPATT
+1143 GRKRRLGFGKRGKNSFTV
-1157 TFQRSHEVCTTSLV
+1157 QRSEEVVPGELRGGAGV
-1171 SISSSEG
+1171 SRASSASSENDDDR
-1178 SSWSPGM
+1178 WSPGM
-1185 RGSGSSDGGGLS
+1185 RGSSSSDGGGLS

-1262 NGKRC
+1262 SGKRC
-1267 VAKAKTSTARR
+1267 IAKAKTSTARR

-1288 TFRENYKGCVL
+1288 TFRENFKGCIL

>member
-16 AIIEN
+16 AIIEG
-21 VMLRQR
+21 VMMRQR

-124 GQWIHKGA
+124 GQWIHKSA
-132 GQDSMLWRMEADMRG
+132 GQDAMLWRMESDLHGLVSPADS
-147 FPTQPDSSLD
+147 TID

-174 PLQRSSSALRRQYS
+174 PLQRSGSALRRQYS
-188 QQETSRCYGELE
+188 QQEPRCYGELE

-220 DDNIPQAPSSQ
+220 EEPPSVSQ
-231 LMPHVQSHPPLPPRS
+231 LAPHSLGHPLPPRS

-252 VVECVSDE
+252 APECISDE
-260 NDECRDRGQLEACG
+260 NDEYRDRGQLEACATL
-274 SRHPHLRSASVAVNN
+274 RHPHLRSASVVANN

-296 SPSTYESDARS
+296 AASTYEAEARGM
-307 AFESGRPAGSGRSF
+307 FEARPSPAGGRSF

-336 GAYLRPYAP
+336 GAYLRPLALG
-345 DEGPRPDRAVY
+345 EGPRPDRAVY

-393 GRDASAAPQDW
+393 GRDASGAPHDW

-443 PKFPQSWQVSADGT
+443 PKFPLSWQVSADGS

-472 SSHSSAAILGLK
+472 SGHSSAAILGLK
-484 VVGGKLM
+484 VVGGKLLS
-491 PDGSRCA
+491 DGTRGA
-498 VVEKVKKGSIAD
+498 IVEKVKKGSIAD
-510 LEGQLRIGDEVLQWN
+510 LEGQLKTGDEVLQWN
-525 GKALQGRS
+525 GVPLQNRS
-533 ADEVAEVVADS
+533 AEEVAAVVADS
-544 KHDSHVELV
+544 KHDSHVEL
-553 VSRPITASRAPAQPW
+553 
-568 RNHKEV
+568 
-574 YTEVM
+574 
-579 GGCEKPS
+579 
-586 VLVTSPGSPDVH
+586 L
-598 ARRRPGRYNHH
+598 
-609 NANVAGRIQLKVYF
+609 
-623 DISAL
+623 
-628 QLLVTVVSANGL
+628 
-640 TPRSDGSPRCPYCK
+640 
-654 IFLLPDKSEKSKRR
+654 
-668 TKTLANTLEPR
+668 
-679 WNQTFVYCG
+679 
-688 IRITDIKKRV
+688 
-698 LEVTVWDLNRYGPN
+698 
-712 DFLGEVLLELDN
+712 
-724 IVMNHEPNW
+724 
-733 YTLRPHEESVSFS
+733 
-746 RYREDEAD
+746 
-754 GEHLSPPSTSTS
+754 
-766 RLSDSDTPSECDL
+766 
-779 RRHHSLSSLGSSS
+779 
-792 SPPPTQDRMDMDGTR
+792 
-807 NSRRDVSPAGRVR
+807 
-820 AAGLSR
+820 
-826 ERSGGYSVA
+826 
-835 RSQSAAGVA
+835 VA
-844 RPARARSKSP
+844 RPLPAARPPAPQWRTHKAIP
-854 RRSLSPPA
+854 RRGSGRRAPV
-862 DAAGWRYTGAHPAP
+862 AAVDVHVAPVGLRHAQRVRPAP
-876 RRPTP
+876 PPLSVQPRLQLQPSPTTRAHGDGRRALQPSRHVARRSRP
-881 PDPEVNEE
+881 RCWHDQRQVCEE
-889 RGGDGS
+889 REAS

-925 QIPHHQG
+925 QIPHQS

-967 GQYTP
+967 G
-972 TSSKAIGWERHYAGL
+972 WERHYAGL

-996 GGGGGGG
+996 GG
-1003 WAPRRRLSPDAA
+1003 WPRRRLSPDAT

-1021 ESVGSV
+1021 ESVASV

-1049 NGRENGRGNNQSQPL
+1049 GGRENGRSGTQTQPL

-1090 GSLSDTA
+1090 FHYNVKLCEDGSLSDTA
-1097 LGGAGEL
+1097 LGGASEM
-1104 EPTSDDVLLKAE
+1104 EPSSDDVLLKAE

-1138 VRRVE
+1138 
-1143 GETTRRKRSGPATT
+1143 GRKRRLGFGKRGKNSFTV
-1157 TFQRSHEVCTTSLV
+1157 QRSEEVVPGEMRGGAAGV
-1171 SISSSEG
+1171 SRASSASSENDEDR
-1178 SSWSPGM
+1178 WSPGM

-1242 LQARQGSRTLPAPY
+1242 LQARQGCRTLPAPY

-1262 NGKRC
+1262 SGKRC
-1267 VAKAKTSTARR
+1267 IAKAKTSTARR

-1288 TFRENYKGCVL
+1288 TFRENFKGCVL

-1339 FGTTSL
+1339 FGTVSL